1 MKSWMARILAVALAA
16 AAAYATAANAHAAT
30 PTLECA
36 LAATVLTIATIAL
49 LWRVPIAAAILNA
62 VWVVAALAASFTFA
76 ARHAPTTQ
84 PTQSVAAPKLY
95 RVTGALTA
103 LQTDTDFS
111 EFLGPGTVASEDALF
126 PKQPGEGAVKSG
138 NGVLSAFGGAAQ
150 VTSPP
155 SQTASQLRDLA
166 AQIPEKEYSLD
177 ALAPTLPN
185 DPVQLYRFVRDNVDV
200 DLYDGAMRGPLGT
213 WLGRAG
219 SSTDKT
225 LLLAWLFAH
234 KGIHYQ
240 FVRGTLTRDER
251 GRIAAEAAAIKPA
264 QPDAQTTKPVD
275 DYVATVNAKAPAF
288 GKWANDLLGRA
299 SVATAVLPE
308 PADRITPSH
317 FWIQVDT
324 GGKLLDLDP
333 TLVAMQEG
341 QHLATLDPS
350 FKPSVMLPTDEY
362 HWIQLRLHAT
372 LADGSTRQV
381 FVYTARSQDVAYV
394 PIRLIVAP
402 HGAKDLIDVAHATAF
417 DTQLL
422 VGKQV
427 AIGNFDLGT
436 GATAVR
442 ELVLD
447 IARKGP
453 NFAQERTRRW
463 LLDSSVNDADRAA
476 HVSGLTTLVVT
487 PGIAGNAYTLRERLL
502 AEAQAFD
509 DQQATAAGQQV
520 VAHTFYPVRV
530 LDYFARDDAV
540 AARSPVRLFR
550 NRPDV
555 AALHTSVST
564 SGTDLLT
571 TFDIVDDA
579 MSSAQADSRAV
590 FAANVT
596 RGYADAV
603 IERDVIGGSAEY
615 GTPAIFDAATS
626 AGIPPQVLSGT
637 SSSSEALQLGL
648 SDTLA
653 AGRVAI
659 APKRAAVLGGRTAY
673 GWWDIDPSTGNT
685 VGRMT
690 GGTGGTMAEYGVF
703 AGYTAV
709 LTAAY
714 IRVITGIESFPDCK
728 PGGSATACVK
738 ALCKAGEEN
747 LIGADGARHA
757 QKMLDALG
765 TVLATFG
772 SGFKASN
779 CGS

>member
-1 MKSWMARILAVALAA
+1 MARLFAIALSAL
-16 AAAYATAANAHAAT
+16 AAYATAVNAHAAIA
-30 PTLECA
+30 TLECA

-49 LWRVPIAAAILNA
+49 LWKVPMAAAVLNA
-62 VWVVAALAASFTFA
+62 VWVVAGLAAAFTFA
-76 ARHAPTTQ
+76 TRPAAPAQ
-84 PTQSVAAPKLY
+84 PTQAVAAPNLHP
-95 RVTGALTA
+95 VTGALTA

-111 EFLGPGTVASEDALF
+111 EFLGPGTIASEDFLF
-126 PKQPGEGAVKSG
+126 PKPPSEGTVKSG
-138 NGVLSAFGGAAQ
+138 NAVLSAFGGAAQ
-150 VTSPP
+150 ATSPP

-177 ALAPTLPN
+177 ALAKALPN

-219 SSTDKT
+219 SPTDKT

-240 FVRGTLTRDER
+240 FVRGTLTLDER
-251 GRIAAEAAAIKPA
+251 GRIAAEAAAVKTA
-264 QPDAQTTKPVD
+264 QPDIQAAKPVD
-275 DYVATVNAKAPAF
+275 DYVATLNAKAPAF
-288 GKWANDLLGRA
+288 GAWANELLGRA
-299 SVATAVLPE
+299 GVATAALPQ
-308 PADRITPSH
+308 PADRITPAH
-317 FWIQVDT
+317 FWIQVDS

-333 TLVAMQEG
+333 TLAAMQEG
-341 QHLATLDPS
+341 QHLSALDAS
-350 FKPSVMLPTDEY
+350 FKPSVMLPVDAY
-362 HWIQLRLHAT
+362 HWIQLRLRAT

-381 FVYTARSQDVAYV
+381 LVYTARSQDVAYA
-394 PIRLIVAP
+394 PMRLIVVP
-402 HGAKDLIDVAHATAF
+402 HGAKDLTNAGRASAF
-417 DTQLL
+417 DAQLL

-427 AIGNFDLGT
+427 AIGNFSLGDGT
-436 GATAVR
+436 TALR

-453 NFAQERTRRW
+453 NFSQETTRRW
-463 LLDSSVNDADRAA
+463 LLDSSVAEADRAA
-476 HVSGLTTLVVT
+476 HVSSLTTLVVAG
-487 PGIAGNAYTLRERLL
+487 GIAGNAYTLRERLL

-509 DQQATAAGQQV
+509 DQQATAAGRQV
-520 VAHTFYPVRV
+520 AAHTFYPVRA
-530 LDYFARDDAV
+530 LDFFARDDAV
-540 AARSPVRLFR
+540 AARSSVRLFR
-550 NRPDV
+550 NRPDIV
-555 AALHTSVST
+555 ALHTSASIG
-564 SGTDLLT
+564 GTDLVT

-579 MSSAQADSRAV
+579 MSSPQSDSRAI
-590 FAANVT
+590 FAANVA
-596 RGYADAV
+596 RGYADTM
-603 IERDVIGGSAEY
+603 IERDVIGGSADY
-615 GTPAIFDAATS
+615 GTPAVFDAAS
-626 AGIPPQVLSGT
+626 SFGISPQVLAAT
-637 SSSSEALQLGL
+637 SPSSEALQLGL

-659 APKRAAVLGGRTAY
+659 APTRPVTLGGRTQY

-690 GGTGGTMAEYGVF
+690 GGAGGTMAEYGMV

-728 PGGSATACVK
+728 PGGSATGCVK
-738 ALCKAGEEN
+738 ALCKAGEAN
-747 LIGADGARHA
+747 LIGSDGARHA

-765 TVLATFG
+765 GVLATFG
-772 SGFKASN
+772 YGFKATI